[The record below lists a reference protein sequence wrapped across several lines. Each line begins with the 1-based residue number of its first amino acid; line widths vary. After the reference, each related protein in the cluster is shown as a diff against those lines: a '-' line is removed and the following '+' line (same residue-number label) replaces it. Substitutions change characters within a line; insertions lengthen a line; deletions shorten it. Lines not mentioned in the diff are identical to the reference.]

1 MTDRLNFDPRN
12 IPPPDFSSNTYAT
25 IRRALIADAELP
37 NVVSEAEA
45 QQHLR
50 DQWEEENGTLRA
62 RYEAQLEEDQAIAE
76 ARNEELAEEQR
87 MKEAEKKAKEA
98 EAAKKAEEK
107 RTPLYSFK
115 QGVGVGYIQQ
125 QLHPYAKRLMT
136 ARKYVPL
143 WYFLPEATAEAKE
156 RNREAVDNNRFQ
168 IAMDETD
175 SSNSSLTLIGS
186 HTVRASTNAVPDSR
200 LSWDQVM
207 RAKSS
212 FLNALPYGD
221 FTNDFI
227 KMFAGF
233 YTGMDMHPEL
243 REENGDRVL
252 ALYHAEMRRAWYK
265 GFERREPFDLAV
277 FSEDTLGKCRVEI
290 HRQDNQRVIKGEY
303 SLLPPNLEDTT
314 D

>member
-1 MTDRLNFDPRN
+1 MADRLNFDPRN

-25 IRRALIADAELP
+25 IRRALIADADSP
-37 NVVSEAEA
+37 GITTEAEA
-45 QQHLR
+45 QQLLR

-62 RYEAQLEEDQAIAE
+62 QYETQLEEDQAIAE
-76 ARNEELAEEQR
+76 ARIEEAANEQR
-87 MKEAEKKAKEA
+87 IKDAERKARED
-98 EAAKKAEEK
+98 ELAKKAEGK

-115 QGVGVGYIQQ
+115 QGVGVGHIRQQ
-125 QLHPYAKRLMT
+125 IHPYAKKLMT

-156 RNREAVDNNRFQ
+156 RNREAIDNNRFQ

-175 SSNSSLTLIGS
+175 SSNSALTLVGS
-186 HTVRASTNAVPDSR
+186 HTVRASPNAVPDSR

-212 FLNALPYGD
+212 FLNALSYGD
-221 FTNDFI
+221 FTNDFV

-243 REENGDRVL
+243 REEHGDKVL
-252 ALYHAEMRRAWYK
+252 ALYHAEMRRVWYE
-265 GFERREPFDLAV
+265 GFEQREPFDLAV
-277 FSEDTLGKCRVEI
+277 FSEDTLEKCRIEI
-290 HRQDNQRVIKGEY
+290 RRQNNEKAIKGEY
-303 SLLPPNLEDTT
+303 SLLPYET
-314 D
+314 